1 MKRLVY
7 IFVGLLVVLSI
18 YFLLPSEEYY
28 IPKPKAKIK
37 IELPSEVTSV
47 FEDDII
53 TFHYSNSAVVKKNDN
68 I

>member
-18 YFLLPSEEYY
+18 YLLLPSEEYY
-28 IPKPKAKIK
+28 IPKPKAQIK

-47 FEDDII
+47 FEEYII
-53 TFHYSNSAVVKKNDN
+53 IFS
-68 I
+68 